1 MALSQEILRVI
12 ACQRRVHEEIRDL
25 IHAEIPAQQLS
36 ILYYVAEN
44 ESATQGEIAKA
55 LHMPQG
61 TVSRNVAKL
70 ANKMEEN
77 RQKQSVDTGYGL
89 LVNRNDTIDPRRLCV
104 FLTPKG
110 QEVLKAIA
118 KAVLTNC
125 NRLLDQP

>member
-55 LHMPQG
+55 LHMPQA

>member
-1 MALSQEILRVI
+1 MVLSQEILRAI
-12 ACQRRVHEEIRDL
+12 ACQRRVHEEIREQ
-25 IHAEIPAQQLS
+25 IHREIPAQQLS

-44 ESATQGEIAKA
+44 EGAPQGEIAKA
-55 LHMPQG
+55 LHMPQA

-70 ANKMEEN
+70 AIKMEEN
-77 RQKQSVDTGYGL
+77 RQNQLVDTGYGL
-89 LVNRNDTIDPRRLCV
+89 LVNRTDTIDPRRLCV

-118 KAVLTNC
+118 KAVLANC